1 MAFWLVQEKADRQV
15 QICGK
20 NVPPHPC
27 GELQLI
33 LHLPTR
39 RQRERELFSG
49 DWRVNPDLAI
59 RRRPGPLI
67 MSGRQERLTGR
78 RGGRQKAEAGRQ
90 TGEVRREERRGESSR
105 ETPRL

>member
-1 MAFWLVQEKADRQV
+1 MERVHQKRIVVCGLLWLVQEKADRQV

-39 RQRERELFSG
+39 RLRERG
-49 DWRVNPDLAI
+49 
-59 RRRPGPLI
+59 
-67 MSGRQERLTGR
+67 ERE
-78 RGGRQKAEAGRQ
+78 KE
-90 TGEVRREERRGESSR
+90 RGESSSLVTG
-105 ETPRL
+105 E